1 MTPNINI
8 DDLVRGS
15 IDMHV
20 HFAPD
25 ALMGFRMDALE
36 TAKLAHQIGMGAIV
50 LKAHTYLSAP
60 LASMVGKLVPDLKIF
75 GSICLDYEVGGLN
88 FHALT
93 AAAKLGTRVV
103 WMPTHSS
110 NNEKIKPTGFDLGG
124 EGFSILN
131 SENKLVPEIDK
142 ILTLIKK
149 YKMIL
154 ASGHISPAETFALVE
169 EALAKGISKIVITHP
184 LTSDFL
190 KQGLTLEDQLK
201 LGKMGA
207 FIEHTYV
214 GFLPNQ
220 LRLNPQDLVEA
231 IRTVGAEHCIIS
243 TDLGQY
249 DNPPASEGMRMFIG
263 LLLQN
268 GITEHEV
275 ELMAK
280 LNPAKLLDL
289 D

>member
-1 MTPNINI
+1 MIIKTNI

-25 ALMGFRMDALE
+25 AIVPCRMDALD
-36 TAKLAHQIGMGAIV
+36 TAQLARQVGMKAIV
-50 LKAHTYLSAP
+50 LKSHTYVSAP
-60 LASMVGKLVPDLKIF
+60 LATMVGKLVPEIKVF

-88 FHALT
+88 FHALA
-93 AAAKLGTRVV
+93 AAAKLGARVV

-110 NNEKIKPTGFDLGG
+110 NNEKKPIGMDPKS

-131 SENKLVPEIDK
+131 SENKLVPEMGK
-142 ILTLIKK
+142 ILSLVKE
-149 YKMIL
+149 YKMVL

-169 EALAKGISKIVITHP
+169 AALAKGISKIVITHP
-184 LTSDFL
+184 LTVEII
-190 KQGLTLEDQLK
+190 KQGLTLEDQRR

-207 FIEHTYV
+207 FIEYTYV
-214 GFLPNQ
+214 GFLPNTLKQ
-220 LRLNPQDLVEA
+220 DPQKLIEA
-231 IRTVGAEHCIIS
+231 IRTVGAEHSIIN
-243 TDLGQY
+243 TDLGEY
-249 DNPPASEGMRMFIG
+249 DNPPVSEGMRMFIS

-268 GITEHEV
+268 GITEHEI